1 MLEHGSSSE
10 HPDVGV
16 GEGVVGSLADCE
28 LAVCHGEQG
37 ELCSGMGADQIARVV
52 GKRSRQD
59 EVEAEHQDG
68 DSEPD
73 GRDDDKQ
80 EAMPDAESAHSIR

>member
-1 MLEHGSSSE
+1 
-10 HPDVGV
+10 
-16 GEGVVGSLADCE
+16 
-28 LAVCHGEQG
+28 
-37 ELCSGMGADQIARVV
+37 MGADQIARVM